1 MLSSAMGGGANR
13 AGASGGT
20 PGDSM
25 SGGLGISLR
34 VTDYAG
40 PLMGFFGGSKEE
52 VAGLGSLIGIDA
64 SAVKGLGM
72 SSGHFDAEI
81 TPEDGKIDLNCGS
94 GLGETAKQQQTYR
107 LLSALMLSPRFDRLF
122 SEADSSGQF
131 VSRQDVARALIDWA
145 DIFDERRL

>member
-40 PLMGFFGGSKEE
+40 PLMGFFSGSKEE
-52 VAGLGSLIGIDA
+52 GAGLGSLIGIDT
-64 SAVKGLGM
+64 SGVKGLGLK
-72 SSGHFDAEI
+72 SGTFDAGI
-81 TPEDGKIDLNCGS
+81 TPEGGKINVNWG
-94 GLGETAKQQQTYR
+94 GGGHG
-107 LLSALMLSPRFDRLF
+107 PP
-122 SEADSSGQF
+122 GQNKR
-131 VSRQDVARALIDWA
+131 VV
-145 DIFDERRL
+145 